1 MTLVGTGLVSND
13 QRDTF
18 RPKADKPFEQQARD
32 RPKFRAIAAAAP
44 AHAEQPDGGSAQKKH
59 RTEVR
64 LVLALRSP
72 SRVLVA
78 LLILLLSSSAA
89 APIGS
94 SRKEPCGSP
103 MDAAAEGEDE
113 LPSPARFPD
122 TQPTQ
127 PFDLDSDMPTCSDMP
142 GAARAPRLLCF
153 GEVQRG
159 EQVRRINSKI
169 KSGLNPEFQQQ
180 QQLRATA
187 QSAQTSRLASW
198 RRPQRWYVAGDLG
211 LHFSALARPTRT
223 VMRLAPLL
231 WGSHAAIKL
240 RS

>member
-1 MTLVGTGLVSND
+1 M
-13 QRDTF
+13 QRCS
-18 RPKADKPFEQQARD
+18 
-32 RPKFRAIAAAAP
+32 AIAAAAR
-44 AHAEQPDGGSAQKKH
+44 AHAEQSDGGSAQKKH

-64 LVLALRSP
+64 FVLALRSP
-72 SRVLVA
+72 SRLLVA

-113 LPSPARFPD
+113 LPSPAMFPD

-127 PFDLDSDMPTCSDMP
+127 PFDLDSGMPTCSDMP

-187 QSAQTSRLASW
+187 LSADFASW
-198 RRPQRWYVAGDLG
+198 HAGRAAAARPQGR
-211 LHFSALARPTRT
+211 STS
-223 VMRLAPLL
+223 LL
-231 WGSHAAIKL
+231 PFRGHA
-240 RS
+240 